1 MMTYDIA
8 CPICGRINLSFLDGQ
23 ELIDPKDMLYC
34 FRIRQRSEKDSFIS
48 EDKAGNE
55 RKISAHEIH
64 LSCESISIKKEDR
77 SYDRAAEPHLPE
89 NET

>member
-1 MMTYDIA
+1 M
-8 CPICGRINLSFLDGQ
+8 GRYLSFISRFVFRNEAVLFSLRC
-23 ELIDPKDMLYC
+23 LIRKQYNMS
-34 FRIRQRSEKDSFIS
+34 FGSSSAMKKDSFIS
-48 EDKAGNE
+48 EDKLGNE
-55 RKISAHEIH
+55 RKIPAHEIH